1 MPGEEDKK
9 EGLVGEI
16 LKKDNITANEIKEEL
31 GKKNV
36 SFTKLYSR
44 TYCGLLFVAAII
56 WLVPVVAQYSGWELL
71 NFFARLPEVEFPIP
85 VIIIGAILF
94 ISAISLEVKVT
105 LIRKR
110 AGGSDDTHETV
121 IVIREGPYKII
132 RHPGHLAEMSYFSL
146 LPILLSRWVPF
157 TVMAGISIVI
167 LIASYVYMFREE
179 DHFNIRKWGNE
190 YQQYINEV
198 PAINFVKGLFIK
210 TQGRIL

>member
-1 MPGEEDKK
+1 MPGEGKKK
-9 EGLVGEI
+9 EGLVGEV
-16 LKKDNITANEIKEEL
+16 LKKDHITTKELKEEL

-36 SFTKLYSR
+36 NFTKLFSR
-44 TYCGLLFVAAII
+44 SYGGLLFVVAII
-56 WLVPVVAQYSGWELL
+56 WLLPAIAQYSGWVFL
-71 NFFARLPEVEFPIP
+71 NFFARLPVVEFPIP
-85 VIIIGAILF
+85 VIVIGAIFF
-94 ISAISLEVKVT
+94 IAAISLEAKVT

-110 AGGSDDTHETV
+110 EGGCDDTHETV
-121 IVIREGPYKII
+121 IVIREGPYRII

-167 LIASYVYMFREE
+167 LNTGYVYMIREE
-179 DHFNIRKWGNE
+179 DNFNVRKWGNE

-210 TQGRIL
+210 T

>member
-1 MPGEEDKK
+1 MRK
-9 EGLVGEI
+9 I
-16 LKKDNITANEIKEEL
+16 LKKDNLTTKELKQEL

-36 SFTKLYSR
+36 NFTKSYSR
-44 TYCGLLFVAAII
+44 AYCGLLFVVAII
-56 WLVPVVAQYSGWELL
+56 WLLPAVAQYSGWVLL
-71 NFFARLPEVEFPIP
+71 NFFARLPVVEFPIP
-85 VIIIGAILF
+85 VIVIGAIFF
-94 ISAISLEVKVT
+94 IASISLEAKVT

-110 AGGSDDTHETV
+110 EGGCDNTHETV
-121 IVIREGPYKII
+121 IVIREGPYRII

-179 DHFNIRKWGNE
+179 DKFNVRKWGNE

-210 TQGRIL
+210 T